1 MEQHDL
7 QDMHS
12 IYRHY
17 VKETPISFEYEV
29 PSIEEWKNRFTTI
42 NQSFPGLVCLENDR
56 IIGYAYASRIH
67 ARIGYSWT
75 AESTIYLHHENL
87 GKGIGKQLYA
97 SLLELLQLQGF
108 TSVIGTVTM
117 PNEKSEKLHLSLGFE
132 VIGNMKKVG
141 QKFGNWYDVKY
152 FQLFLNDTS
161 KPLENLP
168 TPVSQLS
175 NTLLSKILTTSKN
188 YE

>member
-12 IYRHY
+12 IYSHY

-29 PSIEEWKNRFTTI
+29 PSIEDWKNRFTNI
-42 NQSFPGLVCLENDR
+42 NQSFPGLVCLENDKV
-56 IIGYAYASRIH
+56 IGYAYASRLH

-87 GKGIGKQLYA
+87 GKGIGKRLYA
-97 SLLELLQLQGF
+97 PLLEILQMQGF

-117 PNEKSEKLHLSLGFE
+117 PNEKSERLHLSLDFE
-132 VIGNMKKVG
+132 VIGTMNKVG

-161 KPLENLP
+161 KLLNNFP
-168 TPVSQLS
+168 TPFSQIA
-175 NTLLSKILTTSKN
+175 NELLTNILKADKN
-188 YE
+188 L